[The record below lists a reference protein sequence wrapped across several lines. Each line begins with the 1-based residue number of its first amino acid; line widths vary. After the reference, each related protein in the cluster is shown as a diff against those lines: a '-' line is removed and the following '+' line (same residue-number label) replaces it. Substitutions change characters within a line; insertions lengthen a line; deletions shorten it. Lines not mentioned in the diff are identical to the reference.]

1 MAASL
6 KKKRPRHSKRR
17 GPFSPSATT
26 YWACFLSSARS
37 ASLRDLPGG
46 KLEVVFCYP
55 RSSKVVA
62 MTFRND
68 ADLAELKRQ
77 AQ

>member
-1 MAASL
+1 MEERVGAGFAG
-6 KKKRPRHSKRR
+6 RQYD
-17 GPFSPSATT
+17 AT
-26 YWACFLSSARS
+26 L
-37 ASLRDLPGG
+37 LRDLPGG

>member
-1 MAASL
+1 V
-6 KKKRPRHSKRR
+6 RI
-17 GPFSPSATT
+17 
-26 YWACFLSSARS
+26 
-37 ASLRDLPGG
+37 ASLRDLPDG

-62 MTFRND
+62 MTVRSE
-68 ADLAELKRQ
+68 AELAELKRQ

>member
-1 MAASL
+1 VRL
-6 KKKRPRHSKRR
+6 
-17 GPFSPSATT
+17 
-26 YWACFLSSARS
+26 

-62 MTFRND
+62 MTFRSD
-68 ADLAELKRQ
+68 ADMAELKRQ